1 MHNGRAF
8 AQKSFLPSAQI
19 PDQCGAMTPTRE
31 EAWNLV
37 CEHIVNESLRRHM
50 LSVEAAMRAY
60 ALRFGSDPDL
70 WGVVG
75 LLHDFDY
82 ERYPNVTS
90 DGHPN
95 RGAEILRRKGIDEGI
110 IRAILAHASEV
121 TGIEPESL
129 MEKTLV
135 AVDELTGFIIAVAL
149 VRPSRSIL
157 DVELKS
163 VKRKWKDKA
172 FAAPVNREEIERAAA
187 LLNVSLD
194 EHIQLVLDAMKE
206 RAGELGLK

>member
-1 MHNGRAF
+1 M
-8 AQKSFLPSAQI
+8 I
-19 PDQCGAMTPTRE
+19 PTRE

-37 CEHIVNESLRRHM
+37 CEHTVNESLRRHM

-60 ALRFGSDPDL
+60 ALRFDSDPDV

-82 ERYPNVTS
+82 ERYPNLTS

-95 RGAEILRRKGIDEGI
+95 RGAEILRSKGIDEVI
-110 IRAILAHASEV
+110 VRAILAHASEV
-121 TGIEPESL
+121 TGVEPESP
-129 MEKTLV
+129 MERTLV
-135 AVDELTGFIIAVAL
+135 AVDELTGFIVAVAL

-172 FAAPVNREEIERAAA
+172 FAAPVSREEIQHAAA
-187 LLNVSLD
+187 LLNIALD
-194 EHIQLVLDAMKE
+194 EHIQLVLDAMKG
-206 RAGELGLK
+206 RADELGLK